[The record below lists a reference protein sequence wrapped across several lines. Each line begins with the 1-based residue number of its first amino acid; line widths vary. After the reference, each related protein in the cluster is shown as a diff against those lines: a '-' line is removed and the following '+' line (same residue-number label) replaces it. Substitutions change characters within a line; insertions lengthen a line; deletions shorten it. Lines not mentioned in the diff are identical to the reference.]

1 MSERLR
7 RGLFVYSRE
16 INKNHVEIDKKFVSA
31 CNALLK
37 MAAENC
43 NDWLGRDFS
52 KMFLA

>member
-16 INKNHVEIDKKFVSA
+16 INKNHVEIDKKFVSD

-43 NDWLGRDFS
+43 RTGWGGILV
-52 KMFLA
+52 KCFLA